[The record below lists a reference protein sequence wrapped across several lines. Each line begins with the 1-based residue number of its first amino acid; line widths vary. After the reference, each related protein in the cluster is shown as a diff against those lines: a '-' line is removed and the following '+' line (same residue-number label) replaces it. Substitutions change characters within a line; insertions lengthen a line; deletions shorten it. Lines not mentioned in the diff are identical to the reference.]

1 MFYDNLKKA
10 CENKGV
16 KVTPYA
22 QSLGLTSGIV
32 GNWKKGGVPR
42 IDILIKMSSDLDVS
56 IDYLL
61 TGRNYK
67 KISATEIGDGQDK
80 ELLDLLEKLT
90 EDQRQMF
97 ILQIKGV
104 LSDK

>member
-10 CENKGV
+10 CENKGL

-32 GNWKKGGVPR
+32 GNWKKGGTPR
-42 IDILIKMSSDLDVS
+42 IDILIKMSSDLGVS

-61 TGRNYK
+61 TGRKYK
-67 KISATEIGDGQDK
+67 QISATEIGDGQNK

-90 EDQRQMF
+90 EEQRQMF